1 MSAIFDM
8 INMALYTCL
17 IRNVIFTGGFGAT
30 ESVRMAAKPKYL
42 FHTSGFIVYFSVLVA
57 LICRTLDLIP
67 PVRNSSVAVHAI
79 VYTLVLVSLYITT
92 CVAIKP
98 FFNTDEKLIKRIGV
112 AALNTL
118 VMSVPFINRLSS
130 SSVPDS
136 LGLGIGAGLA
146 YIIAVSLINVGLR
159 YISRS
164 RTIPE
169 VFNGVPAVL
178 IYVALL
184 SMAFT
189 GISGKPLSL

>member
-8 INMALYTCL
+8 ITMALYTCL
-17 IRNVIFTGGFGAT
+17 LRNVIFTGGFGAT

-57 LICRTLDLIP
+57 LICRTVDIIP
-67 PVRNSSVAVHAI
+67 AIRNSSIIIHAI
-79 VYTLVLVSLYITT
+79 VYTLVLFSLYIAT
-92 CVAIKP
+92 CVGIKAV
-98 FFNTDEKLIKRIGV
+98 FKTDEKLIKRVGV

-118 VMSVPFINRLSS
+118 VMSVPFINRLSAS
-130 SSVPDS
+130 TVPDS

-164 RTIPE
+164 RSIPDA
-169 VFNGVPAVL
+169 FKGVPAVL

-189 GISGKPLSL
+189 GISGKALSL